1 MATDNAVMRYKDI
14 KYYNEKLQGSMP
26 SGGGVSSLADLGIT
40 LSADEINNL
49 PTDKYAYTDVWVEI
63 PPSATPSTII
73 RERHYL
79 TFDVSSNVYAMGEI
93 FQTNHWGNIRAIECD
108 STYVRVFI
116 DYTQPSTMNDLV
128 WVRLFHKK
136 VE

>member
-49 PTDKYAYTDVWVEI
+49 PTDKYEYTDVYVEI
-63 PPSATPSTII
+63 KPSATPSSVI
-73 RERHYL
+73 REKHYL
-79 TFDVSSNVYAMGEI
+79 TNVYDVVAMCQI
-93 FQTNHWGNIRAIECD
+93 FSTYHYGDIRAIECD
-108 STYVRVFI
+108 STYVRVYLDF
-116 DYTQPSTMNDLV
+116 TQPSNYNDIV
-128 WVRLFHKK
+128 QVRLFYK
-136 VE
+136 VV